1 MLVSAQQQAGRQ
13 AGDKARQP
21 AKKKQNHAKVTFIR
35 KKTAWAPRA
44 FRKPNPRANHP
55 GARGRGRDG
64 GDGRS
69 IC

>member
-35 KKTAWAPRA
+35 KKNGLGSARFPQAESA
-44 FRKPNPRANHP
+44 RKSS
-55 GARGRGRDG
+55 GRPWPWP
-64 GDGRS
+64 
-69 IC
+69 